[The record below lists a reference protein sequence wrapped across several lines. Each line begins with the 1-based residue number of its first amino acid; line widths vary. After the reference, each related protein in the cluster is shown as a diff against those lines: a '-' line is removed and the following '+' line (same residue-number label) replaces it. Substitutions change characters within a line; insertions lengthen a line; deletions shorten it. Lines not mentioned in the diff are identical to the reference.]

1 MNKKT
6 KIKRH
11 YSIYKTTS
19 PWKRGLKIS
28 LFVLGLLVLGFV
40 GYSVYAPVMDFIS
53 GESESSVSSVSLSS
67 EEVSQ
72 SSSSSSS
79 ETSVS
84 SSYESSGIAVSTAL
98 EQCFAAPL
106 TQDIAKEPAS
116 LSSYLS
122 LLSQKGYTAVV
133 FEAKDQEGILHYQSA
148 SGTARSSGAIA
159 DDAVD
164 LAAVAREC
172 RVKGI
177 SLYTLMYAFEDHYAG
192 LADPSMAIKY
202 SGDEGV
208 YWLDDYAENGGK
220 TWLNPFSSSA
230 QTYISQ
236 LMEEMLDAGA
246 SAVILDGFYFPTV
259 AGSETAYYG
268 AGTPDKPG
276 ILRQL
281 LSSFTSVAES
291 KGGAVCLRIPAL
303 AAAGLNMEAYGG
315 VNPLAFGEE
324 YALLDLRLSGVP
336 SFTLKGTTVP
346 IPSQNPEQ
354 SLQLL
359 LAAAKS
365 AAGEGVILIGLLDGG
380 LSVAETQ
387 LQVQRDILLQN
398 GITGILVKDAPV
410 E

>member
-1 MNKKT
+1 MNRKT

-19 PWKRGLKIS
+19 PWKRGLKIG
-28 LFVLGLLVLGFV
+28 LFVLGLLILGFI

-53 GESESSVSSVSLSS
+53 GESESSSSSVSLSS
-67 EEVSQ
+67 EESQ
-72 SSSSSSS
+72 LSSSSSS
-79 ETSVS
+79 ETMVS
-84 SSYESSGIAVSTAL
+84 SSSESSENVASTTL

-106 TQDIAKEPAS
+106 TQDIAKDSAS

-164 LAAVAREC
+164 LSAVVQEC
-172 RVKGI
+172 QAKGI
-177 SLYTLMYAFEDHYAG
+177 SLYTLIYAFEDHYAG

-259 AGSETAYYG
+259 AGSESAYYG

-281 LSSFTSVAES
+281 LSNFTTSAAS
-291 KGGAVCLRIPAL
+291 KGGVVCLRIPAL
-303 AAAGLNMEAYGG
+303 AAAGLDLEAYGG
-315 VNPLAFGEE
+315 ANPLTFGEE
-324 YALLDLRLSGVP
+324 YALLDLRLSDLP
-336 SFTLKGTTVP
+336 SFTLEGTAVSTP
-346 IPSQNPEQ
+346 AQNPEQ

-359 LAAAKS
+359 LTAAKS
-365 AAGEGVILIGLLDGG
+365 AAGEGVNLIGLLDGG
-380 LSVAETQ
+380 LSVSETE
-387 LQVQRDILLQN
+387 LQVQRDILLKN

>member
-208 YWLDDYAENGGK
+208 YWLDDYAMSYRLVTSIRRKNMAEPVFFLCSDLYQSINGRNVGCRCFCRDIG
-220 TWLNPFSSSA
+220 WILFSYS
-230 QTYISQ
+230 
-236 LMEEMLDAGA
+236 GW
-246 SAVILDGFYFPTV
+246 
-259 AGSETAYYG
+259 
-268 AGTPDKPG
+268 KRNG
-276 ILRQL
+276 ILWC
-281 LSSFTSVAES
+281 
-291 KGGAVCLRIPAL
+291 G
-303 AAAGLNMEAYGG
+303 
-315 VNPLAFGEE
+315 
-324 YALLDLRLSGVP
+324 YA
-336 SFTLKGTTVP
+336 
-346 IPSQNPEQ
+346 
-354 SLQLL
+354 
-359 LAAAKS
+359 
-365 AAGEGVILIGLLDGG
+365 
-380 LSVAETQ
+380 
-387 LQVQRDILLQN
+387 
-398 GITGILVKDAPV
+398 
-410 E
+410 